1 MFERCEIIFD
11 NFFGTGEW
19 IIKDTIIN
27 VFVVCLALIVFAFIV
42 NKKVKKAKV
51 DEVPSGLLNI
61 VEMTIEAVEGL
72 VADTMGPK
80 HLRFSPYIYSLMAFI
95 LVANLSGLLGFSPP
109 TSNYN
114 VTLTL
119 ALVTFTL
126 TQFYGLK
133 TNGLG
138 GYVKGFFEPL
148 AFLVPLNVIGEI
160 ANPISLS
167 FRLFGN
173 IISGAI
179 IMGLIYNGLQSISVI
194 ITPFIT
200 PVLHVYFDLFSG
212 ALQTFIFGML
222 TMIFIGGNLEE

>member
-1 MFERCEIIFD
+1 MFELRFD
-11 NFFGTGEW
+11 NFLGMGEHVFP
-19 IIKDTIIN
+19 DTIVN
-27 VFVVCLALIVFAFIV
+27 VIVVCLALIVFAVIV
-42 NKKVKKAKV
+42 NRKVKKATV
-51 DEVPSGLLNI
+51 DEVPSGFLNV
-61 VEMTIEAVEGL
+61 VELSVEAVEKL
-72 VADTMGPK
+72 VKDTMGPK
-80 HLRFSPYIYSLMAFI
+80 HTRFAPFIYSLMAFI

-173 IISGAI
+173 VLSGAI
-179 IMGLIYNGLQSISVI
+179 IMSLIYSGLQSISNI

-200 PVLHVYFDLFSG
+200 PVLHIYFDLFSG

-222 TMIFIGGNLEE
+222 TMIFIGGNLD